1 MKVQLPLL
9 MAKSAFWLSMLDI
22 NILSCSG
29 AITGLPHPG
38 VALAVFAPCG
48 MLFNFSTASS
58 SAMSSGWQRAVAL
71 C

>member
-9 MAKSAFWLSMLDI
+9 MAKSAFWLSMLNI

-38 VALAVFAPCG
+38 VALAVFTPCG
-48 MLFNFSTASS
+48 MLPFLSIASA